1 MPALPTVSFDV
12 AHHEIF
18 NLSTGLKVL
27 RRKLSANFKLTM
39 NKDPITLERLRDAA
53 IFVITGPR
61 EKFTTQEFDA
71 MTEYLKEGGSILV
84 TLGEGGEAKFGTNIN
99 YLLEE
104 YGIACNTD
112 AVLRTVYRKSGGNKA
127 PSTYLHP
134 KEVHVINGV
143 LNQKINTAAG
153 KRPAQHGAAGGAAGS
168 VSAIFDSSPQASLR
182 FAYAYGASLSVQKP
196 AFPVLSSGHIAYPLN
211 RCARPAACLGGC
223 TPVVGGCT
231 RSRLRAHSIPIPSL
245 RARARAPSPPRP
257 PKSTT
262 PPAPASPRRPLCAL
276 WTSGGGPSS
285 GRLAVL
291 GSSYLYHDDWIER
304 EENGKLVDVLFRWL
318 SGAPEVEM
326 DAFDAEDPDVAEY
339 HQLPDTEAL
348 AERVRC
354 CLQESDDV
362 SKDFTALFDDSLFR
376 FDTALIPEAVRLYG
390 SLDVKHEPL
399 SLIPPQFEQPLPP
412 LQPAVFPPR
421 KREPPNPALDLFDLD
436 EHFASERVSLAHLAN
451 KCNDDDLEYFIK
463 EAGDVLGIAQQLPP
477 HQRTARHVLAQTF
490 KQIAAWKKLN
500 AEPEAMAHFKKLNN
514 MP

>member
-1 MPALPTVSFDV
+1 MAQALPTVSFDV

-231 RSRLRAHSIPIPSL
+231 RSRLRAHSHSHPVL
-245 RARARAPSPPRP
+245 ARARARALPSP
-257 PKSTT
+257 SSQVDHT
-262 PPAPASPRRPLCAL
+262 PCARVATQASMCTVDERRRAVKWAARRARIVVLVSRRLDRARGERQARRRPFPLAL
-276 WTSGGGPSS
+276 RRAGG
-285 GRLAVL
+285 
-291 GSSYLYHDDWIER
+291 
-304 EENGKLVDVLFRWL
+304 
-318 SGAPEVEM
+318 
-326 DAFDAEDPDVAEY
+326 
-339 HQLPDTEAL
+339 
-348 AERVRC
+348 
-354 CLQESDDV
+354 
-362 SKDFTALFDDSLFR
+362 
-376 FDTALIPEAVRLYG
+376 
-390 SLDVKHEPL
+390 
-399 SLIPPQFEQPLPP
+399 
-412 LQPAVFPPR
+412 
-421 KREPPNPALDLFDLD
+421 
-436 EHFASERVSLAHLAN
+436 
-451 KCNDDDLEYFIK
+451 
-463 EAGDVLGIAQQLPP
+463 
-477 HQRTARHVLAQTF
+477 
-490 KQIAAWKKLN
+490 
-500 AEPEAMAHFKKLNN
+500 
-514 MP
+514 

>member
-112 AVLRTVYRKSGGNKA
+112 AVLRTVYRKSGANKA

-211 RCARPAACLGGC
+211 
-223 TPVVGGCT
+223 
-231 RSRLRAHSIPIPSL
+231 
-245 RARARAPSPPRP
+245 
-257 PKSTT
+257 
-262 PPAPASPRRPLCAL
+262 RPLCAL

-463 EAGDVLGIAQQLPP
+463 EAGDLLGVSQQLPP
-477 HQRTARHVLAQTF
+477 EVRDARYVLCHVM
-490 KQIAAWKKLN
+490 KQIVAWKKLN
-500 AEPEAMAHFKKLNN
+500 SEPAALANFKALNR